1 MLITGLMTLM
11 RQQAVPVIHHTE
23 PMVPVME
30 MMQLRVQM
38 EHIHIVCLE
47 QQVRRVDQRQK
58 HPQVRAAVLDQVGL
72 TPIFSHISPFICGA
86 GLPDNLKKWRKG
98 KEYER

>member
-1 MLITGLMTLM
+1 
-11 RQQAVPVIHHTE
+11 
-23 PMVPVME
+23 ME

-47 QQVRRVDQRQK
+47 QRVQRVDQRQE
-58 HPQVRAAVLDQVGL
+58 HPQVRVAVLDQVGL